1 MNLSDLKLVSSLVK
15 SSSLL
20 DKGKLQVCIADNL
33 FLSRVRNVLCS
44 LLSEY
49 VSKSDVDKNCVIL
62 TLKNDIPDYDILPI
76 LRSLKLPITERGKF
90 IILNKGN

>member
-1 MNLSDLKLVSSLVK
+1 MNLSDLKLVSTLVK
-15 SSSLL
+15 SSSLS
-20 DKGKLQVCIADNL
+20 DKGKLRVFIADNL
-33 FLSRVRNVLCS
+33 FLSKVRNVLCN

-49 VSKSDVDKNCVIL
+49 VSNGEVDKNCIIL
-62 TLKNDIPDYDILPI
+62 TLKNDIPDYDILPV